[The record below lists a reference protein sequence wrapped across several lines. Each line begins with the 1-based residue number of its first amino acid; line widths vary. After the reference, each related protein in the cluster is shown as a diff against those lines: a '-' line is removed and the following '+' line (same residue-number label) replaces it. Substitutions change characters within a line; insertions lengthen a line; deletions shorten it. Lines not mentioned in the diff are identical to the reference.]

1 MTLSIESKG
10 EVIPCHKQA
19 NTALAT
25 CCKVAVLEDLEIP
38 PRCEL
43 MVPGATMGGIV
54 PSTGVIEPTQLFVQ
68 RKGLL
73 VAKFSI
79 DTNKKVIPLRVINLL
94 YEHCKLYQAKI
105 VQTCENVEAESIV
118 TTCSEQVNRVSQ
130 EDTRN
135 CDKKVIPEHLQELF
149 KQSCI
154 HLSPQ
159 EQEQIRE
166 FLWPYQ
172 HLFSKNTSD
181 SGCTTLVHVEHQ
193 INTVNSRPVKQRR
206 SKYSTCKNERRR
218 ARD

>member
-1 MTLSIESKG
+1 M
-10 EVIPCHKQA
+10 
-19 NTALAT
+19 
-25 CCKVAVLEDLEIP
+25 
-38 PRCEL
+38 
-43 MVPGATMGGIV
+43 
-54 PSTGVIEPTQLFVQ
+54 
-68 RKGLL
+68 
-73 VAKFSI
+73 
-79 DTNKKVIPLRVINLL
+79 RVINLL
-94 YEHCKLYQAKI
+94 NEPCKLYQAKI
-105 VQTCENVEAESIV
+105 VQTCENIEAESIF
-118 TTCSEQVNRVSQ
+118 TTCSEQVNRVS
-130 EDTRN
+130 
-135 CDKKVIPEHLQELF
+135 HLQELF

-166 FLWPYQ
+166 LLWSYQ

>member
-1 MTLSIESKG
+1 M
-10 EVIPCHKQA
+10 
-19 NTALAT
+19 
-25 CCKVAVLEDLEIP
+25 
-38 PRCEL
+38 
-43 MVPGATMGGIV
+43 
-54 PSTGVIEPTQLFVQ
+54 
-68 RKGLL
+68 

-94 YEHCKLYQAKI
+94 YEPCKLYQAKI
-105 VQTCENVEAESIV
+105 VQTCENIEAENIF

-166 FLWPYQ
+166 LLWSYQ